1 MRVHSPD
8 SMTDPSTRPQHRISR
23 RRLLFGLAVGAGTI
37 GAGRFASP
45 FGGRLASAVDPE
57 LVALTGPGS
66 ALETADRLGPPPG
79 PDPAVIGPPP
89 PGKLIFPL
97 QPGASCGF
105 HDDSYYHPRG
115 TSRTHLALDI
125 MSTADQP
132 VYAVCDGV
140 LTKRYT
146 NTGAAGW
153 GWTLE
158 DSASNRRYKYFH
170 CAEDANGL
178 VTGDAVRLGDV
189 IGFVGDSGTTAGNYH
204 LHFEV
209 WEGTSRRL
217 DPYPLLDVPDL
228 CTVW

>member
-1 MRVHSPD
+1 MTSP
-8 SMTDPSTRPQHRISR
+8 SPRSQHRLSR
-23 RRLLFGLAVGAGTI
+23 RRLLLGLAVGAGAV
-37 GAGRFASP
+37 GAHRL
-45 FGGRLASAVDPE
+45 GGGGLASAVDPE
-57 LVALTGPGS
+57 LIAMTGPAS
-66 ALETADRLGPPPG
+66 ALEPADRLGAPPTGEHPNPIDDG
-79 PDPAVIGPPP
+79 IIDPPP

-125 MSTADQP
+125 MSTGGQP

-140 LTKRYT
+140 LSKRYT

-153 GWTLE
+153 GWTLD
-158 DSASNRRYKYFH
+158 DSASNRRYRYFH
-170 CAEDANGL
+170 CVEDANGL
-178 VTGDAVRLGDV
+178 LTGDTVRLGDV
-189 IGFVGDSGTTAGNYH
+189 IGYVGDSGTSVGNYH

-209 WEGTSRRL
+209 WEGTSQRL
-217 DPYPLLDVPDL
+217 DPYPLLDLPTA